1 MGLLRWPCAE
11 VRACVS
17 TAAAVVVVAWVTM
30 GVVAGGL
37 ICEDLLAA
45 LVAGGR

>member
-11 VRACVS
+11 VRAGVS
-17 TAAAVVVVAWVTM
+17 VVVVVAWVTM